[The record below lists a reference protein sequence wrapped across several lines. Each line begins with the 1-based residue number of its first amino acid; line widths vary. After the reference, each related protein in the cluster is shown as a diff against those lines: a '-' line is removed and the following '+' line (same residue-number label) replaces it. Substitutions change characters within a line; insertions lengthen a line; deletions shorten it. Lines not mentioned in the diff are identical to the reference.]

1 MADEL
6 DLSDGL
12 DLVTIF
18 KSSEVNAQM
27 EAQIIRGVLEA
38 GGVPAFIGG
47 DPRLPYF
54 PFMVRVPKD
63 RREDAERLIA
73 ESQAAGPQAADEA
86 ERASESAQ

>member
-18 KSSEVNAQM
+18 ESSEVDSQM
-27 EAQIIRGVLEA
+27 EAQVIRGALEA
-38 GGVPAFIGG
+38 GGVPAFIVG
-47 DPRLPYF
+47 DTALPSL

-63 RREDAERLIA
+63 RREDAERLLA
-73 ESQAAGPQAADEA
+73 ESRAAGPQGAEEA
-86 ERASESAQ
+86 ERASESTQ